1 MKKAL
6 VTGITG
12 QDGAYLTEFLLR
24 KGYEVYGS
32 FRRTSDLNLTR
43 LRYLGVDDKIHF
55 VPLEL
60 HEFTNIQRTIDE
72 VRPDD
77 IYNLGSQSFVGLS
90 FEIPLFT
97 ADVTGL
103 GPLRLFEAVRSVDPK
118 IKIYQASSSEMFG
131 KVLSSPQN
139 EETRFYPRSPCC
151 LEAFGTGWQLTT
163 ESHTACLCAPGSCL
177 TTNLL

>member
-1 MKKAL
+1 MKKVL
-6 VTGITG
+6 ITGITG
-12 QDGAYLTEFLLR
+12 QDGVYLTELLL
-24 KGYEVYGS
+24 KKDYEIYGA

-60 HEFTNIQRTIDE
+60 HEFTNIQRTIE
-72 VRPDD
+72 KVRPDE

-103 GPLRLFEAVRSVDPK
+103 GPLRLLEAVRTVNPK
-118 IKIYQASSSEMFG
+118 IKFYQASSSEMFG
-131 KVLSSPQN
+131 KI
-139 EETRFYPRSPCC
+139 R
-151 LEAFGTGWQLTT
+151 
-163 ESHTACLCAPGSCL
+163 APL
-177 TTNLL
+177 Q